1 MSKQVI
7 YIIDD
12 EPLITRLA
20 QINLERAGYAVQMA
34 NNGIEALEALQSKL
48 VQPDLILMDVMMPY
62 MNGFELTYNL
72 QSDAELS
79 KIPIIIMT
87 ARSRDEDI
95 LMGQELGAKHYLMK
109 PIKPSDLVSMVTQV
123 LKQEASPA
131 E

>member
-7 YIIDD
+7 YIVED

-34 NNGIEALEALQSKL
+34 NNGIEALEALQSKQ

-109 PIKPSDLVSMVTQV
+109 PIKPTDLVSMVTQV
-123 LKQEASPA
+123 LKQGSSLPE
-131 E
+131 

>member
-1 MSKQVI
+1 MSKQLI
-7 YIIDD
+7 YIVDD

-20 QINLERAGYAVQMA
+20 QINLERAGYTVQMA
-34 NNGIEALEALQSKL
+34 NNGMEALEALQSKL

-72 QSDAELS
+72 QADAELS

-123 LKQEASPA
+123 LKQESSPS